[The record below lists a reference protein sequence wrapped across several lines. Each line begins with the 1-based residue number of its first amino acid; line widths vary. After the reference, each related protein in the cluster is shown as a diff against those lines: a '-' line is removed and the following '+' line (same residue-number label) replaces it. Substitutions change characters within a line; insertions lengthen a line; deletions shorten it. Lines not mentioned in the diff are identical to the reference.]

1 MTYHRMTI
9 DLIATSILPKKEI
22 YTIFGKSLRLPIENQ
37 IPEIIGKSQGFVFR
51 ELKVQKVTVS
61 KESGI
66 LALVHNLIV
75 SEEIDKNESVLL
87 LGFVFFHSFDKIG
100 TLLRQELR

>member
-9 DLIATSILPKKEI
+9 DLIITPILLRKEI

-37 IPEIIGKSQGFVFR
+37 IPETIGKSQGFVIS

-61 KESGI
+61 KEGEI
-66 LALVHNLIV
+66 LPLRHNLVI
-75 SEEIDKNESVLL
+75 SEEIDKDKSVLL
-87 LGFVFFHSFDKIG
+87 LGFVFFHNFDRIG
-100 TLLRQELR
+100 TLLRQEL